1 MIDVQNG
8 LGIKN
13 ISDLARKEIF
23 EKYCDEEQ
31 LIKDLTKEQIRK
43 FKRSEAELD
52 KKNVYASNITRYA
65 RSDIMG
71 KIIKN
76 CRGVKRCNDGISKME
91 KANHR
96 HNFKMLLGFKKMIH
110 FKRKNCQFY
119 QKFKQYFH
127 LKI

>member
-96 HNFKMLLGFKKMIH
+96 HNFKMLLGMIH